1 MGRRWQALLGL
12 GAGLIVAG
20 YSVSSL
26 VGCASNASTTSSRPG
41 AAQLKEGLNVLE
53 MTDPAVGLSAAYVQ
67 SGRVVYIETRVGSLK
82 PEVYRNDSP
91 EAPAN
96 EMDTRIVDHNDY
108 TFYAMRGGDNFAD
121 PSWASDI
128 ARSYAPTAPDTD
140 RALDMAIARQ
150 GVTEL
155 IQVAPASFKDHVF
168 HLNAFL
174 EKANPMTDPKLV
186 QNQATLEGKHA
197 TPAEQ
202 KAYGTYANGAWT
214 EVYAEKWSMPLVELT
229 WFYAASHSATELYA
243 YYSGAPG
250 NTWVAEFGSCN
261 HGNCPGGSKM
271 SADCYSW
278 NSASNVYAGGITVS
292 GATTSSLTGANDGNG
307 GCQTAYDWDS
317 GSGSHLC
324 NDDAAYEL
332 YQTVHGSTN
341 QSGWA
346 ITGQASHCRG
356 SLCGSSP
363 SNFACNCANGACSG
377 DWNTPNCGGNNL

>member
-1 MGRRWQALLGL
+1 MSRNWQTLLGL
-12 GAGLIVAG
+12 AAGVLVAG
-20 YSVSSL
+20 YSVGSL
-26 VGCASNASTTSSRPG
+26 VGCASNAPTTSSRPG

-53 MTDPAVGLSAAYVQ
+53 MKDPTVGLSAAYMQ
-67 SGRVVYIETRVGSLK
+67 NGRVVYIETSVGSLK

-96 EMDTRIVDHNDY
+96 EMDIRIVDHNDY
-108 TFYAMRGGDNFAD
+108 TFYAMRGGDNFTD

-150 GVTEL
+150 AATEL
-155 IQVAPASFKDHVF
+155 IQAAPASFKDHVF

-186 QNQATLEGKHA
+186 QNQATLEGKHT
-197 TPAEQ
+197 TPEQ

-292 GATTSSLTGANDGNG
+292 GSTTSSLTGNNDGYG
-307 GCQTAYDWDS
+307 GCQSAYNWDS

-332 YQTVHGSTN
+332 YQTVHGTTN

-346 ITGQASHCRG
+346 ITNQSSHCRG

>member
-1 MGRRWQALLGL
+1 MSRNWQTLLGL
-12 GAGLIVAG
+12 AAGVLVAG

-26 VGCASNASTTSSRPG
+26 VGCASNAPTTSSRPG

-53 MTDPAVGLSAAYVQ
+53 MKDPSIGLSAAYMQ
-67 SGRVVYIETRVGSLK
+67 NGRVVYIETRTGSLK

-96 EMDTRIVDHNDY
+96 EIDTRIVDHNDY
-108 TFYAMRGGDNFAD
+108 TFYSMRGGDNFAE
-121 PSWASDI
+121 PSWAADI
-128 ARSYAPTAPDTD
+128 ARSYAPTAPDTN
-140 RALDMAIARQ
+140 RELDMAIARQ
-150 GVTEL
+150 AVTEL
-155 IQVAPASFKDHVF
+155 IQAAPATFKDHVF

-174 EKANPMTDPKLV
+174 DKANPMTDPALV
-186 QNQATLEGKHA
+186 HNQVAIEGRHA
-197 TPAEQ
+197 TPEQ

-214 EVYAEKWSMPLVELT
+214 EVYGEKWSMPLVELT
-229 WFYAASHSATELYA
+229 WFYAASHSATEMYA

-250 NTWVAEFGSCN
+250 NTWVAEFGACN
-261 HGNCPGGSKM
+261 HGNCPGGSHM

-307 GCQTAYDWDS
+307 GCQTAYNWDS
-317 GSGSHLC
+317 GSGQHLC

-332 YQTVHGSTN
+332 YQTVHGTTNQANFAITN
-341 QSGWA
+341 QS
-346 ITGQASHCRG
+346 SHCRG
-356 SLCGSSP
+356 STCGQSP
-363 SNFACNCANGACSG
+363 SNFACNCAGGACSG